1 MFAVNRCCYNR
12 VCRLLSPAVPS
23 GSLRSVDQLDPVCR
37 GGDTDTTFLYLPAKN
52 PGASVHSK
60 VHFTP

>member
-1 MFAVNRCCYNR
+1 V
-12 VCRLLSPAVPS
+12 PA

-60 VHFTP
+60 VRFKP